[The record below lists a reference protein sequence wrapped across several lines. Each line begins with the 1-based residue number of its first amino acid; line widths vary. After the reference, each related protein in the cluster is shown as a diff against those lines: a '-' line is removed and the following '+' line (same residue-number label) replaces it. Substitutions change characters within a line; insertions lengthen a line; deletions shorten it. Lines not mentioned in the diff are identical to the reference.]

1 MLMLRLER
9 ISKRYKN
16 HTALCNIN
24 FELATGD
31 MAFLTGHSGAG
42 KSTLLK
48 LLLMIEKP
56 TAGMMYINNKNCSK
70 LSARNISTMRQ
81 DIGMIFQ
88 DPKLIPN
95 RNIFENI
102 ALPLLISG
110 YRMHEIKRR
119 VRAVLEKVSLEN
131 KSQYLPHELSLGEQQ
146 RVGIARAIVHRPSLL
161 LADEPTGNLD
171 PSLSLEIMSLFAAFN
186 AIGVTALIAT
196 HDLSLIKTMHKP
208 VITLQQGALVS

>member
-1 MLMLRLER
+1 MLRLER

-24 FELATGD
+24 LELATGD

-56 TAGMMYINNKNCSK
+56 TAGMLYINNKNCSR
-70 LSARNISTMRQ
+70 LSARNISAMRQ

-131 KSQYLPHELSLGEQQ
+131 KSQYLPNELSLGEQQ
-146 RVGIARAIVHRPSLL
+146 RVGIARAIVHKPSLL

-171 PSLSLEIMSLFAAFN
+171 PDLSMEIMSLFEAFN
-186 AIGVTALIAT
+186 AVGVTALIAT
-196 HDLSLIKTMHKP
+196 HDLGLIKTMNKP